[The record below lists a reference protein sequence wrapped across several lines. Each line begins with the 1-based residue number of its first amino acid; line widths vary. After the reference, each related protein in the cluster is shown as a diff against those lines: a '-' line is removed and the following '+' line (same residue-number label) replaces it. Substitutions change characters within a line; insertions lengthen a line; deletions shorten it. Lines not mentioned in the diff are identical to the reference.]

1 MKKEL
6 LALLFL
12 CVWLLPA
19 GAGAEKIQTRP
30 IYELPVTAAGA
41 GLWQSADP
49 SRVAVDYVPPEGE
62 NPGAIRVRILQAGKT
77 PVELSGPEFKLE
89 KQPEFVTSRRLELSV
104 QAWQKGCGNGAVQ
117 FRIRQSNGR
126 WAVPLRPR
134 RDWDTVMD
142 MVEAW
147 KWNSRGIQ
155 TEQGTIA
162 NDTVSGRL
170 VLWVDPA
177 SGKGEFLLEK
187 LKIDETDIVNHKI
200 SSSARANTFFENSG
214 SLTVRWFAP
223 DELLSGKLTVRN
235 ENQEVLQETAITPR
249 TRETTVP
256 LPKPGFY
263 EVVASARYK
272 DGSEISSD
280 ATAGV
285 VGSRIPEDV
294 RKQSRY
300 GVMRVHASGDWAK
313 EIGSNID
320 WGFWT
325 LDQVAPGPDGRLVS
339 HFQKPASTRRDF
351 FVFSGMNGV
360 FPTYLQSERAKNHY
374 LFPPKDW
381 KLYSEAVEVWARD
394 NPDLPDVVCVY
405 NEPNAHWQGTEEEMV
420 RFHNET
426 ADAVKRG
433 RPGAKV
439 GGPVLYSV
447 DVKAFK
453 RYVEKGILRNMDYV
467 VMHAYVPATPPET
480 DFIERII
487 AMQEYLA
494 TTEYRNLPVALT
506 EFGWTGY
513 PGDWQKPVS
522 ELDKARYCVR
532 SLLLCTARNI
542 DAMIYFNARYV
553 QAAKDYNYSMVKP
566 DYTPLPAFVAF
577 STMLR
582 EMSTVKGGGQYFKL
596 APGVF
601 WTGFKRDGKALAA
614 LWTSK
619 EDVEY
624 SLPEQPETVTGMTGG
639 MIAPNR
645 RIALS
650 PSPCY
655 VTFQNAAIADMK
667 ILQKIKQLPGNV
679 LPMVADEIMLPPGLS
694 IGNGGICF
702 PATAPLGEYTIILR
716 RGSEFY
722 AQPVTVIPPVEIAAT
737 DFHWNGRT
745 PEGHLEFASTSALP
759 GTAEFEVK
767 LIDSEGKP
775 LAEKTM
781 KLPCG
786 ETVPAG
792 FDLSVKNGKRATG
805 RLAIRCRQP
814 IDWTAEAGF
823 DITPLAAFTVP
834 KFTSADWAEIPGV
847 DVAAWSNPA
856 ESEKDGHATAKAEL
870 KLAAAPDGLHLR
882 LTVHDDYHIQ
892 NDRWNDMWK
901 EDSIQVGFD
910 LDADREWEPNNV
922 GHGLNGHRVVE
933 YGIASRRDG
942 KAQGWCFLGCADGIK
957 SGPAFELMK
966 TIRVVR
972 NEADRQTVYEVL
984 FPWKLLGADSMPKPG
999 TRIGFALLINDTD
1012 QTLKRKMLRFFD
1024 GIASKDPTRYG
1035 KLIIGERK

>member
-6 LALLFL
+6 LALLCL
-12 CVWLLPA
+12 CACLLP
-19 GAGAEKIQTRP
+19 AGAEKIQTRAV
-30 IYELPVTAAGA
+30 YELPVTAAGA

-62 NPGAIRVRILQAGKT
+62 NPGAIRIRILQAGKT
-77 PVELSGPEFKLE
+77 PVEVSGPEFKLE
-89 KQPEFVTSRRLELSV
+89 EQPEFVTSRRLGLSI
-104 QAWQKGCGNGAVQ
+104 QAWQKECGNGAVQ

-134 RDWDTVMD
+134 RDWDTVID

-147 KWNSRGIQ
+147 KWNSRGVQ

-187 LKIDETDIVNHKI
+187 LKIDETDVVNQKI
-200 SSSARANTFFENSG
+200 ATGEDGNTFFGDSG

-223 DELLSGKLTVRN
+223 GELLDGKLTVRD
-235 ENQEVLQETAITPR
+235 EEQKILQKTVIPAGTKETSVI
-249 TRETTVP
+249 
-256 LPKPGFY
+256 LPGPGFY

-272 DGSEISSD
+272 DGSELSSD

-285 VGSRIPEDV
+285 VGPRIPEEV

-325 LDQVAPGPDGRLVS
+325 LDAVAPGPDGRLVS
-339 HFQKPASTRRDF
+339 HFQKPASNRRDF
-351 FVFSGMNGV
+351 LVFSGMNGV
-360 FPTYLQSERAKNHY
+360 FPTFLQSERAKNHY

-405 NEPNAHWQGTEEEMV
+405 NEPNAHWQGTEEELV

-439 GGPVLYSV
+439 GGPVLYSI
-447 DVKAFK
+447 DLKAFK

-487 AMQEYLA
+487 GMQEYLA

-553 QAAKDYNYSMVKP
+553 QAAKDYNYSIVKP

-596 APGVF
+596 APGIF

-619 EDVEY
+619 DEVEY
-624 SLPEQPETVTGMTGG
+624 SLPELPQSVTGMTGRS
-639 MIAPNR
+639 IAPTR

-655 VTFQNAAIADMK
+655 VTFKDAAVAEIT
-667 ILQKIKQLPGNV
+667 ILPEKKMLPGTV
-679 LPMVADEIMLPPGLS
+679 LPVTADETILPPGLS
-694 IGNGGICF
+694 LDHSGVRF
-702 PATAPLGEYTIILR
+702 PATAPLGEYTVLLR
-716 RGSEFY
+716 RGSDFY
-722 AQPVTVIPPVEIAAT
+722 AQPVTVVPPVRVAMSG
-737 DFHWNGRT
+737 FCWNGRA
-745 PEGHLEFASTSALP
+745 PEGRLEFAVSSALP
-759 GTAEFEVK
+759 GTAEFELK
-767 LIDSEGKP
+767 LFDADGKIS
-775 LAEKTM
+775 AEKSM
-781 KLPCG
+781 KFPNG
-786 ETVPAG
+786 KTVPAD
-792 FDLSVKNGKRATG
+792 FNIAAKNGNRVTG
-805 RLAIRCRQP
+805 RLEIRCRQP
-814 IDWTAEAGF
+814 INWMTETGF
-823 DITPLAAFTVP
+823 NITPLAAFAVP
-834 KFTSADWAEIPGV
+834 EFTSADWAEIPGV
-847 DVAAWSNPA
+847 DVAAWNRPDESAKDGSFPA
-856 ESEKDGHATAKAEL
+856 EAEL
-870 KLAAAPDGLHLR
+870 KLAAAPDGLHLWLAVR
-882 LTVHDDYHIQ
+882 DDYHVQ
-892 NDRWNDMWK
+892 NDRWNEMWK

-910 LDADREWEPNNV
+910 LDADRDWEPNNV

-942 KAQGWCFLGCADGIK
+942 KAQGWCFLGYADGVK

-972 NEADRQTVYEVL
+972 NEAEKRTVYEAL
-984 FPWKLLGADSMPKPG
+984 FPWKLLGAESMPKPG
-999 TRIGFALLINDTD
+999 TNIGFALLVNNADKAL
-1012 QTLKRKMLRFFD
+1012 QRKMLRLFD
-1024 GIASKDPTRYG
+1024 GIASNDPTQYG
-1035 KLIIGERK
+1035 KFIIAEKE